1 MNGVSEVGSLPGC
14 LDPLS
19 REQIFHL
26 LSNRRRREVLLY
38 LFGERS
44 APLDEL
50 VDQIAAREL
59 DRETDVAD
67 SDHRAAVYT
76 SLYQTH
82 IPELAD
88 AGIVVYDPEQR
99 RVALTGRGW
108 RLRSYLNGP
117 RNEGSVWSRVFL
129 VESALWIVIL
139 LAARSGVPL
148 VSAVPVL
155 WLLTAC
161 LVTFSGTALVYAW
174 RTTWR
179 M

>member
-1 MNGVSEVGSLPGC
+1 MNGVSGVGPLPGC
-14 LDPLS
+14 PDPLS
-19 REQIFHL
+19 REKIFHL

-38 LFGERS
+38 LFSERS